1 MRVGKLDP
9 AICTHTARYHR
20 PKFTSPLCG
29 DGRRFDI
36 QTAFANAARPRTGSD
51 LSTASGIVTPMR
63 GNRQAGS
70 VSASRRRIEPIRCK
84 AARQSQLEIIPLFYK
99 RKGNG
104 ETLIS
109 CVNRT
114 DRYDSGKSLDAVSKG
129 SETPGMSSDA
139 DRPIHLRRIDPTQN
153 MRRFYSLA
161 IQPTLFGGASVIRNW
176 GRIGTN
182 GQSMMETF
190 DQAEEAKIAMAKLQR
205 TKQRRGY
212 SV

>member
-1 MRVGKLDP
+1 M
-9 AICTHTARYHR
+9 
-20 PKFTSPLCG
+20 
-29 DGRRFDI
+29 
-36 QTAFANAARPRTGSD
+36 
-51 LSTASGIVTPMR
+51 
-63 GNRQAGS
+63 
-70 VSASRRRIEPIRCK
+70 
-84 AARQSQLEIIPLFYK
+84 
-99 RKGNG
+99 
-104 ETLIS
+104 
-109 CVNRT
+109 
-114 DRYDSGKSLDAVSKG
+114 DAVSKG